1 MELTLQNSGKQF
13 PGGTVALKNVNLSV
27 SQGEFVSV
35 IGPSGAGK
43 TTLFR
48 ILNGMDT
55 PTSGALLIDGTA
67 YSAMTKR
74 EQKQIRR
81 LIGTIYQDF
90 CLVENS
96 TCLDNVLTA
105 CLPDMALFPAVFGL
119 YGHERRKEAL
129 KLLDRVGL
137 SEKAE
142 EPVKSLSGGQKQ
154 RVAIARA
161 LMRHPKI
168 LLADEPAASLDPVTG
183 HQILE
188 LLKEIQNTEGVT
200 ILMNSHNL
208 ELSLEFSDRIV
219 GLKDGSGRTKGAARC
234 YQNAAAF
241 YQLHRKRLRTRKG
254 FRDRSPH
261 KHGCLR
267 LRNLP
272 ANCIQAVAEHITAF
286 LISCTGGLHTGLVSG
301 DGCDGCLL
309 QRQEHTVIH
318 IGFQQLQV
326 LHNLRIS

>member
-1 MELTLQNSGKQF
+1 MELTLQDSEKQF
-13 PGGTVALKNVNLSV
+13 PGGTVALKHVNLSV

-48 ILNGMDT
+48 ILNGMDAL
-55 PTSGALLIDGTA
+55 TSGALLFDGKRQD
-67 YSAMTKR
+67 AMTKR

-81 LIGTIYQDF
+81 SIGTIYQDF

-119 YGHERRKEAL
+119 YRHERRKEAF

-137 SEKAE
+137 SEKAD
-142 EPVKSLSGGQKQ
+142 EPVKALSGGQKQ

-161 LMRHPKI
+161 LMRHPKL

-188 LLKEIQNTEGVT
+188 LLKEIQKTEGVT
-200 ILMNSHNL
+200 VLMNSHNL

-219 GLKDGSGRTKGAARC
+219 GLKEGSVAFDGTPD
-234 YQNAAAF
+234 
-241 YQLHRKRLRTRKG
+241 QLDEAMIH
-254 FRDRSPH
+254 
-261 KHGCLR
+261 
-267 LRNLP
+267 
-272 ANCIQAVAEHITAF
+272 CIYEKDA
-286 LISCTGGLHTGLVSG
+286 
-301 DGCDGCLL
+301 
-309 QRQEHTVIH
+309 
-318 IGFQQLQV
+318 
-326 LHNLRIS
+326 

>member
-1 MELTLQNSGKQF
+1 
-13 PGGTVALKNVNLSV
+13 
-27 SQGEFVSV
+27 
-35 IGPSGAGK
+35 
-43 TTLFR
+43 
-48 ILNGMDT
+48 
-55 PTSGALLIDGTA
+55 
-67 YSAMTKR
+67 MTKR
-74 EQKQIRR
+74 EQKQVRR

-119 YGHERRKEAL
+119 YEHERRKEAL

-188 LLKEIQNTEGVT
+188 LLKEIQETEGVT

-208 ELSLEFSDRIV
+208 ELSLEFSDRII
-219 GLKDGSGRTKGAARC
+219 GLKDGSV
-234 YQNAAAF
+234 AF
-241 YQLHRKRLRTRKG
+241 DGKPEQLDETMIH
-254 FRDRSPH
+254 
-261 KHGCLR
+261 
-267 LRNLP
+267 
-272 ANCIQAVAEHITAF
+272 CIYEKDA
-286 LISCTGGLHTGLVSG
+286 
-301 DGCDGCLL
+301 
-309 QRQEHTVIH
+309 
-318 IGFQQLQV
+318 
-326 LHNLRIS
+326 

>member
-1 MELTLQNSGKQF
+1 MELTLQDSGKQF
-13 PGGTVALKNVNLSV
+13 PGGTVALKHVNLSV

-48 ILNGMDT
+48 IFNGMDAL
-55 PTSGALLIDGTA
+55 TSGALLFDGKRQD
-67 YSAMTKR
+67 AMTKR
-74 EQKQIRR
+74 EQKQIR
-81 LIGTIYQDF
+81 LFIGTIYQDF

-119 YGHERRKEAL
+119 YGHERRQEAL

-142 EPVKSLSGGQKQ
+142 EPVKALSGGQKQ

-161 LMRHPKI
+161 LMRHPKL

-188 LLKEIQNTEGVT
+188 LLKEIQKTEGVT
-200 ILMNSHNL
+200 VLMNSHNL
-208 ELSLEFSDRIV
+208 ELSLEFSDRII
-219 GLKDGSGRTKGAARC
+219 GLTDGSVAFDGTPDPAGAS
-234 YQNAAAF
+234 
-241 YQLHRKRLRTRKG
+241 HEV
-254 FRDRSPH
+254 RS
-261 KHGCLR
+261 L
-267 LRNLP
+267 
-272 ANCIQAVAEHITAF
+272 E
-286 LISCTGGLHTGLVSG
+286 
-301 DGCDGCLL
+301 
-309 QRQEHTVIH
+309 
-318 IGFQQLQV
+318 
-326 LHNLRIS
+326 

>member
-74 EQKQIRR
+74 EQKQVRR

-105 CLPDMALFPAVFGL
+105 CLPDMGFFPAVFGI
-119 YGHERRKEAL
+119 YGKKRRAEAL
-129 KLLDRVGL
+129 KFLDRVGL
-137 SEKAE
+137 LEKSE
-142 EPVKSLSGGQKQ
+142 EPIKNLSGGQKQ
-154 RVAIARA
+154 RAAIARA

-183 HQILE
+183 RQILT
-188 LLKEIQNTEGVT
+188 LLKEIQEKDGVT

-208 ELSLEFSDRIV
+208 EFSQEFSDRII
-219 GLKDGSGRTKGAARC
+219 GLRTEMWFLMER
-234 YQNAAAF
+234 
-241 YQLHRKRLRTRKG
+241 HRK
-254 FRDRSPH
+254 
-261 KHGCLR
+261 
-267 LRNLP
+267 
-272 ANCIQAVAEHITAF
+272 
-286 LISCTGGLHTGLVSG
+286 
-301 DGCDGCLL
+301 
-309 QRQEHTVIH
+309 
-318 IGFQQLQV
+318 
-326 LHNLRIS
+326 

>member
-67 YSAMTKR
+67 YSAITKR
-74 EQKQIRR
+74 EQKQVRR

-96 TCLDNVLTA
+96 TCLANVLTA
-105 CLPDMALFPAVFGL
+105 CLPDMGFFPAVFGI
-119 YGHERRKEAL
+119 YGKERRAEAL
-129 KLLDRVGL
+129 EFLDRVGL
-137 SEKAE
+137 PEKAG
-142 EPVKSLSGGQKQ
+142 EPVKNLSGGQKQ
-154 RVAIARA
+154 RAAIARA
-161 LMRHPKI
+161 LMRRPKV

-183 HQILE
+183 RQILT
-188 LLKEIQNTEGVT
+188 LLKEIQKKDGVT

-208 ELSLEFSDRIV
+208 EFSQEFSDRII
-219 GLKDGSGRTKGAARC
+219 GLKDGNVVFDGTPSEM
-234 YQNAAAF
+234 NEEI
-241 YQLHRKRLRTRKG
+241 
-254 FRDRSPH
+254 
-261 KHGCLR
+261 
-267 LRNLP
+267 LRNIYLSL
-272 ANCIQAVAEHITAF
+272 EDSH
-286 LISCTGGLHTGLVSG
+286 LS
-301 DGCDGCLL
+301 
-309 QRQEHTVIH
+309 
-318 IGFQQLQV
+318 
-326 LHNLRIS
+326 

>member
-1 MELTLQNSGKQF
+1 MELTLQDSGKQF
-13 PGGTVALKNVNLSV
+13 PGGTVALKHVNLSV

-48 ILNGMDT
+48 IFNGMDAL
-55 PTSGALLIDGTA
+55 TSGALLFDGKRQD
-67 YSAMTKR
+67 AMTKR
-74 EQKQIRR
+74 EQKQVRR

-105 CLPDMALFPAVFGL
+105 CLPDMSLFPAVFGL
-119 YGHERRKEAL
+119 YGRKRREEAL
-129 KLLDRVGL
+129 ALMDRVGL

-161 LMRHPKI
+161 LMRHPKL

-188 LLKEIQNTEGVT
+188 LLKEIQKTEGVT
-200 ILMNSHNL
+200 VLMNSHNL
-208 ELSLEFSDRIV
+208 ELSLEFSDRII
-219 GLKDGSGRTKGAARC
+219 GLKGGSVAFDGTPE
-234 YQNAAAF
+234 
-241 YQLHRKRLRTRKG
+241 QLDETMIH
-254 FRDRSPH
+254 
-261 KHGCLR
+261 
-267 LRNLP
+267 
-272 ANCIQAVAEHITAF
+272 CIYEKDA
-286 LISCTGGLHTGLVSG
+286 
-301 DGCDGCLL
+301 
-309 QRQEHTVIH
+309 
-318 IGFQQLQV
+318 
-326 LHNLRIS
+326 